1 MFYDDNLVQFKG
13 TESFALYQNIETAR
27 ETLKASGVG
36 YTEEVWGSSSE
47 TVPNPWKVLVVDG
60 VISLFF
66 AKNDKLFKIV
76 AWENYTGCLPNGIR
90 TGMNIADAM
99 ELDSSLSYSEW
110 NEDYESESGY
120 WLEDDIDTKAIISIS
135 IFIREALDED
145 NFDYCEW

>member
-1 MFYDDNLVQFKG
+1 MFYDDNLVPFKG
-13 TESFALYQNIETAR
+13 TESFALYQNIATAR
-27 ETLKASGVG
+27 KTLAAADVG

-47 TVPNPWKVLVVDG
+47 TVPNPWKVLIVEG

-90 TGMNIADAM
+90 AGMNIADAI

-120 WLEDDIDTKAIISIS
+120 WLEDDIDTKAIMSIS

-145 NFDYCEW
+145 KF

>member
-90 TGMNIADAM
+90 TGMNIAEAM

-145 NFDYCEW
+145 N